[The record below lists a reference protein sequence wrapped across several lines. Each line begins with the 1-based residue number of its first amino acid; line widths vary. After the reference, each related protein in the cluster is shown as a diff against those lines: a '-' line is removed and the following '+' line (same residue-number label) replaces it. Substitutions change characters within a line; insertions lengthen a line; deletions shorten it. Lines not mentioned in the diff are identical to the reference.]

1 MNDIPNRTSSDSG
14 AKSEASAGGPS
25 GHGIEQEHGIDRE
38 KIRQQAE
45 QAGAE
50 LGDAARRQAEGLL
63 ERQKDAA
70 AEQARK
76 VTTVL
81 HKMADEFERQE
92 QPYFSGCASELA
104 KYSDTLTRTLKERD
118 AATLWQQTRACGRQ
132 HPALFMGGAVAAGF
146 LMSRFLRSSS
156 EGESRHG

>member
-1 MNDIPNRTSSDSG
+1 MNDTPHHASSDNG
-14 AKSEASAGGPS
+14 AKPEASAGGRN
-25 GHGIEQEHGIDRE
+25 EHGIDRE
-38 KIRQQAE
+38 EIRQQA
-45 QAGAE
+45 QQTGAE
-50 LGDAARRQAEGLL
+50 LREAVRRQAEGLF

-92 QPYFSGCASELA
+92 QPYFSGCATELA
-104 KYSDTLTRTLKERD
+104 KCSDTFTRTLKERD
-118 AATLWQQTRACGRQ
+118 AATLWQQTRTCGRQ

-146 LMSRFLRSSS
+146 LVSRFLRSSS
-156 EGESRHG
+156 EGETRHV